1 MTTTSLTLQG
11 AGFAAAASLVLSS
24 AGLTIALI
32 AAASPP
38 VSSFMTEAQNA
49 AQATRLSWMWIT
61 PATMLAMSTWTMAQV
76 VVRRPLLTSE
86 ATARRWPV
94 TNSKVGVAN
103 FVLGV
108 VIVLTMIGLMVS
120 IGGIRN
126 GAGGSITDSTL
137 FSGIG
142 FGLTIPAL
150 PLAALSNILLLRW
163 WQRTSV

>member
-49 AQATRLSWMWIT
+49 AQATRLSWMWIV
-61 PATMLAMSTWTMAQV
+61 PAFMLVMGTWAMAQV

-86 ATARRWPV
+86 STARRPV
-94 TNSKVGVAN
+94 TNST
-103 FVLGV
+103 LGV
-108 VIVLTMIGLMVS
+108 VVFMVGVCVVLTIMGLMVS
-120 IGGIRN
+120 IGGMRN
-126 GAGGSITDSTL
+126 AAGGSVTDSTL
-137 FSGIG
+137 FSGVG
-142 FGLTIPAL
+142 SSLTYPAL
-150 PLAALSNILLLRW
+150 PFAMLSFLLFQRW